1 MSDQAFGRL
10 GRKSENVEDRRNEF
24 SELDHLLMQ
33 LGLMPMPEQDAE
45 ARRQL
50 GLKPGEWLD
59 VSDPN
64 VMPPT
69 SVLSLDAGANDLDNQ
84 FTHRLMLGQR

>member
-1 MSDQAFGRL
+1 MSP
-10 GRKSENVEDRRNEF
+10 NIEDRRNEF
-24 SELDHLLMQ
+24 TELEHLMMQ

-59 VSDPN
+59 ASDPN

-69 SVLSLDAGANDLDNQ
+69 SVLSLDAGANDLDNMARMPHIAQ
-84 FTHRLMLGQR
+84 GKTMLPKGRR